1 MNLKNSA
8 EQIKNYFNIKDFT
21 LKMNFLTEILNTKKD
36 EISDLKKRFSFNS
49 FREMEFFNRQPLS
62 FYNDAISGKAISII
76 AEIKKASPSKGII
89 REDFNHIAI
98 AKSYFS
104 GTVNAV
110 SVLTDQNY
118 FKGDINFLNEIAKI
132 KKAPLLRKDFIIDS
146 IQIFE
151 AKANGAD
158 MILLICEALSQ
169 EQIKDFAELAVEIGL
184 EVLLELH
191 SINQL
196 EKIDFSLNKII
207 GVNNR
212 NLENFKVDLSV
223 TETISGYLPD
233 NVLLVSESGI
243 SSKEHIDYIRNAGTD
258 AILVGEHLM
267 RSYNIEE
274 KLNEL
279 KTWCKE

>member
-1 MNLKNSA
+1 
-8 EQIKNYFNIKDFT
+8 
-21 LKMNFLTEILNTKKD
+21 MNFLTGILNTKKD
-36 EISDLKKRFSFNS
+36 EIADLKKRFSFNS
-49 FREMEFFNRQPLS
+49 FREMEFFNHKTFS
-62 FYNDAISGKAISII
+62 FYNDAISCKPISII

-89 REDFNHIAI
+89 RKDFNHMAI
-98 AKSYFS
+98 AKSYFT
-104 GTVNAV
+104 GRVNAV
-110 SVLTDQNY
+110 SVLTDKNY
-118 FKGDINFLNEIAKI
+118 FQGDINFLNEIAKI
-132 KKAPLLRKDFIIDS
+132 KKVPLLRKDFIIDS
-146 IQIFE
+146 IQIYE

-169 EQIKDFAELAVEIGL
+169 EQIKDLSGLAIELGL
-184 EVLLELH
+184 EILLELH

-223 TETISGYLPD
+223 TQTISGYLPN

-243 SSKEHIDYIRNAGTD
+243 SSKENIDFIRNAGAD

-267 RSYNIEE
+267 GSSDIED
-274 KLNEL
+274 KLKEL
-279 KTWCKE
+279 KTWCNE